1 MEPIPHFGPHD
12 PEGPPAAEIFVATD
26 TGFTNAASLDRLKF
40 ARRMRIVLA
49 AAMISFAIVSWLLV
63 RRTITMR
70 STGQDPVQVV
80 RMEIGALGRGDLEAG
95 YSQLSQRY
103 RNEVPFEMYHQL
115 VLEHR
120 RMFFARSYR
129 VTENTTRGSQ
139 TFVVAQIEAAGGAHY
154 TAQFTLVQ
162 LSGRWWIDDLHWN
175 AADRKV
181 IKV

>member
-1 MEPIPHFGPHD
+1 MEPILHSGPHD
-12 PEGPPAAEIFVATD
+12 SDGPPAEIFVATD
-26 TGFTNAASLDRLKF
+26 TGYTNVASLDRLKF
-40 ARRMRIVLA
+40 ARRLRIVLA
-49 AAMISFAIVSWLLV
+49 AATISFAIVSWLLV

-80 RMEIGALGRGDLEAG
+80 RMEIGALGRGDLEAA

-120 RMFFARSYR
+120 RIFFARSYR
-129 VTENTTRGSQ
+129 VTENRTRGSQ

-175 AADRKV
+175 ATDRKV
-181 IKV
+181 TKT